1 MNLSGVQ
8 SIFWEYAKR
17 QSNLVL
23 VVFFVVKVSIAYR
36 GRIKAGGEGEEVF
49 LRKHNHQF
57 VVLEI

>member
-1 MNLSGVQ
+1 MQ